1 MGFNELAQY
10 YLPHIQPA
18 SASIRLS
25 SWIKQH
31 QVLSEKLRESGYKSR
46 LKVLTPKMVRLI
58 VYYLGDP

>member
-1 MGFNELAQY
+1 MKEEFEIRTMGFNELAQY

-31 QVLSEKLRESGYKSR
+31 QVLSEKLRSPAISQ
-46 LKVLTPKMVRLI
+46 
-58 VYYLGDP
+58 D